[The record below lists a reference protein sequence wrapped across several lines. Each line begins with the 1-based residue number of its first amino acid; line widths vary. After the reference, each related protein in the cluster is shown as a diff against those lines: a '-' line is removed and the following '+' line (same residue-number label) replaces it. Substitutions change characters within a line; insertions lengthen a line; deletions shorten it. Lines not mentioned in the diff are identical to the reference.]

1 MAISLL
7 PYAATFTEV
16 LFLEKLLIRFFSR
29 VTTSTQQLLSRSSY
43 FFRAPA
49 FFEELLFHKVASFE
63 AVIFF
68 QNSYFS
74 REKLLPSSHFLRTE
88 SSLGQLLFGTTTFLT
103 EELFRIKISTEELL
117 FPSR

>member
-16 LFLEKLLIRFFSR
+16 LFLEKLLIHFFSR

-49 FFEELLFHKVASFE
+49 IFEELLFHKVASFE

-68 QNSYFS
+68 
-74 REKLLPSSHFLRTE
+74 KIA
-88 SSLGQLLFGTTTFLT
+88 TFLEKNFYRAAT
-103 EELFRIKISTEELL
+103 F
-117 FPSR
+117 